1 MQFPIIGIMT
11 LLLQH
16 MMVNCIW
23 EALLAIHMCM
33 VVSSA
38 TCTRIVEVVMH
49 QEPTCP
55 DRVARE
61 HDHPCRYCFQLDV
74 HPLLSLIVVP
84 KRLGMQ

>member
-1 MQFPIIGIMT
+1 
-11 LLLQH
+11 
-16 MMVNCIW
+16 
-23 EALLAIHMCM
+23 
-33 VVSSA
+33 
-38 TCTRIVEVVMH
+38 VMH